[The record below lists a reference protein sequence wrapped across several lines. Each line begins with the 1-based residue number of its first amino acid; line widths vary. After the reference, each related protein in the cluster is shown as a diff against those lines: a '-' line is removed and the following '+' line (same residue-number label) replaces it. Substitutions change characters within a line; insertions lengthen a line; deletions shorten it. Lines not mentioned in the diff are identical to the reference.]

1 MLKFFFM
8 RDLLDF
14 LSPVGLPELDEE
26 NGYTDG
32 QYAKHIAIYVTE
44 FPDLSDTDI
53 VLLGINDMRGAGIP
67 ELAGNAPA
75 AIRNEFYRLHYWH
88 PDVRIADIGD
98 VRTGS
103 TFHDTH
109 AALKTVLQEML
120 KMGKTVVVLGGSHD
134 LTLAQYEA
142 CKAENMIVDATGID
156 ARINLRGESPLRSE
170 NFLLDMLTAEPNMVR
185 HYSHIAFQSYFVH
198 PRMLETMDKLRFDC
212 FRVGMVKDHMDEME
226 PVIRQTN
233 LLSFDISA
241 IKNSDAP
248 ANSETPNGLTGEEAC
263 MLTRYAGMSTHLYS
277 MGLYGYNPD
286 QDVHNLTA
294 KQLAQMLWYF
304 IDGKSRT
311 KSEPA
316 LAERSSFNEYH
327 TAFAEVDTVF
337 LQSKRTKRWWMQ
349 MPDRKF
355 VACSYQDY
363 VKASMNEIPERWLRI
378 QERS

>member
-1 MLKFFFM
+1 M

-14 LSPVGLPELDEE
+14 LSPIALPELDEE

-32 QYAKHIAIYVTE
+32 QYAKHMSIFVTD
-44 FPDLSDTDI
+44 FPDLSEVDI
-53 VLLGINDMRGAGIP
+53 ILVGVNDMRGAGIP
-67 ELAGNAPA
+67 STTGDAAM

-88 PDVRIADIGD
+88 PDIKIADIGD
-98 VRTGS
+98 VKTGS
-103 TFHDTH
+103 SLSDTH

-120 KMGKTVVVLGGSHD
+120 RLGKPVVVIGGSHD

-142 CKAENMIVDATGID
+142 CKAQHMVIDATGID
-156 ARINLRGESPLRSE
+156 ARINLRGESQIRSE
-170 NFLLDMLTAEPNMVR
+170 NFLLDMLTSEPNMVR

-212 FRVGMVKDHMDEME
+212 FRVGVVKEHIEEME

-233 LLSFDISA
+233 LLSFDVCA
-241 IKNSDAP
+241 IKHSDAP
-248 ANSETPNGLTGEEAC
+248 ANGESPNGLTGEEAC
-263 MLTRYAGMSTHLYS
+263 TLTRYAGMSTHLHS

-286 QDVHNLTA
+286 LDVHNLTA
-294 KQLAQMLWYF
+294 KQMAQMIWYF
-304 IDGKSRT
+304 VDGRSRT

-316 LAERSSFNEYH
+316 LAERSGFNEYH

-337 LQSKRTKRWWMQ
+337 LQSKKTNRWWMQ

-378 QERS
+378 QERN